1 MVRIAQL
8 SDFHL
13 LESDHARRRG
23 VSLLRLKFLS
33 AHRALDAARRVRL
46 RARGPLGGAGD
57 ADHVVLTGDLTED
70 GTVAQF
76 EVLADLLH
84 ESGIAPSRFTLV
96 PGNHDAVESA
106 DAWPRRCAG
115 RCGPSRPRARRAR
128 RWWWGACPSSP
139 STRRCTSTGCS
150 PRGAWRPSHAR
161 AVESAVARGRA
172 ANRAVALVQH
182 HPVMPYANLAM
193 QWVDGMHGHRR
204 ARTLLHDEAHVQVI
218 HGHIHRASQRSLVHQ
233 RSPQVF
239 SAPAVVDGGRGAPPR
254 CRVPSGRS
262 DGLGRER
269 ARPFLRVRRP

>member
-13 LESDHARRRG
+13 LEPDHARRRG
-23 VSLLRLKFLS
+23 LRSWRLKFLS
-33 AHRALDAARRVRL
+33 AHRALDAARRVRHAREAL
-46 RARGPLGGAGD
+46 AAARAAD

-70 GTVAQF
+70 GIPAQF
-76 EVLADLLH
+76 EVLAELLH
-84 ESGIAPSRFTLV
+84 ESGITPSRITLV
-96 PGNHDAVESA
+96 PGNHDAVEGA
-106 DAWPRRCAG
+106 DAWGDALRGPLRAFAATSAAG
-115 RCGPSRPRARRAR
+115 EEVVVGGVSIVPVDTSVHQH
-128 RWWWGACPSSP
+128 WVFSSG
-139 STRRCTSTGCS
+139 RM
-150 PRGAWRPSHAR
+150 APSHQR

-218 HGHIHRASQRSLVHQ
+218 HGHIHRASQRSLVHE

-239 SAPAVVDGGRGAPPR
+239 SAPAVVDGDATVRVYALRDGA
-254 CRVPSGRS
+254 
-262 DGLGRER
+262 LQ
-269 ARPFLRVRRP
+269 AA

>member
-13 LESDHARRRG
+13 LEPDHARRRG
-23 VSLLRLKFLS
+23 LRSWRLKFLS
-33 AHRALDAARRVRL
+33 AHRALDAARRVRHAREAL
-46 RARGPLGGAGD
+46 AAARAVD

-70 GTVAQF
+70 GIPAQF
-76 EVLADLLH
+76 EVLAELLH
-84 ESGIAPSRFTLV
+84 ESGIAPSRITLV
-96 PGNHDAVESA
+96 PGNHDAVEGA
-106 DAWPRRCAG
+106 DAWGDALRGPLRAFAAASAAG
-115 RCGPSRPRARRAR
+115 EEVVVGGVSIVPVDTSVHQH
-128 RWWWGACPSSP
+128 WVFSSG
-139 STRRCTSTGCS
+139 RM
-150 PRGAWRPSHAR
+150 APSHAR

-239 SAPAVVDGGRGAPPR
+239 SAPAVVDGDASVRVYELRGGA
-254 CRVPSGRS
+254 
-262 DGLGRER
+262 LQ
-269 ARPFLRVRRP
+269 AA